1 MFTSASNGVF
11 TASGGA
17 ASAKQVWR
25 WGADN
30 LFPTALTALS
40 QSSTIHRRILN
51 DKADYI
57 AGRGFA
63 VSDDV
68 PRLQFILDNAN
79 GEGQTLRNVLQRVA
93 FDKCL
98 FGNAFVEIVTDE
110 RRSFLSLYHQDASRC
125 RLNRDKN
132 SIVMHHDWSKFK
144 TTEAKQITVY
154 PTFQRMSDGTL
165 RSMIHYKDY
174 EPMAE
179 NYGVPKYIAALGA
192 ASIAYKTDKWNVSRL
207 DNAFQPSGVMVLD
220 GEVDSEE
227 QAAQIARMAEQK
239 FAGKPGQVMFMVKN
253 SVEGD
258 TTKFVPIN
266 TVNDGDW
273 RGLHEQATQ
282 DIVVAH
288 SWFRTL
294 SGLDYASGFS
304 ADRVLYE
311 YNIALN
317 TIISVEQ
324 HEIIEPIV
332 QVIEGLLK
340 LDCSSLTFVNRPP
353 FEVKPPYMR
362 IWEARRADGYDYDSQ
377 DVEQQRYLG
386 L

>member
-17 ASAKQVWR
+17 ANAKQVWR

-79 GEGQTLRNVLQRVA
+79 GDGQTLRNVLQRVA

>member
-17 ASAKQVWR
+17 ANAKQVWR

>member
-144 TTEAKQITVY
+144 ATEAKQITVY